1 MMTRKWM
8 VAMLLAVLLGGLTAC
23 QAPAEPAA
31 ESTAA
36 QDQGAEAAAGEM
48 ASPEEAY
55 PPAGEPAAAE
65 QSAPGAGGGL
75 LDTVQARGKLIC
87 GVNGQLPGF
96 SVLNPDGEYSG
107 FDVDFCRA
115 VAAAVLG
122 DAAAVE
128 FRPLTTQERFTA
140 LQTGEIDVLF
150 RNTTW
155 TLSRDSQNG
164 LDFGPTTFY
173 DGQGMMVPK
182 ASGVESLADMDGANI
197 CVQAG
202 TTTEKNLGDAM
213 RELGAEYTPVVFQ
226 DPDQTFGAYDEGRC
240 DGVTSD
246 KSQLVSRQTTLS
258 DPTAHKILEVTMSKE
273 PLGPA
278 VLQGDARWA
287 DVINWVVLGIIQAD
301 EFRISSANVADFLA
315 SENPEIRRFL
325 GAEDALGDGL
335 GLSNDFMV
343 NVIQQV
349 GSYGE
354 IYDRNLGPDTPF
366 NLPRGLNATWIEGG
380 LLYSPPFR

>member
-1 MMTRKWM
+1 MELRIWK
-8 VAMLLAVLLGGLTAC
+8 VAVLLPLLGIGLVAC

-31 ESTAA
+31 EGDPAA
-36 QDQGAEAAAGEM
+36 EVAGAPAGEM
-48 ASPEEAY
+48 AAAETAY
-55 PPAGEPAAAE
+55 PAGGDAVAGAAA
-65 QSAPGAGGGL
+65 ATPGSGL
-75 LDTVQARGKLIC
+75 LATIQSRGKLIC

-96 SVLNPDGEYSG
+96 SVLNPYGEYSG

-128 FRPLTTQERFTA
+128 LRPLTSQERFTA

-173 DGQGMMVPK
+173 DGQGMMVPT
-182 ASGVESLADMDGANI
+182 ASQVTSLADLDGANI
-197 CVQAG
+197 CVQSG
-202 TTTEKNLGDAM
+202 TTTEKNLGDTM
-213 RELGAEYTPVVFQ
+213 RELEAEYTPVVFQ

-240 DGVTSD
+240 DAVTSD
-246 KSQLVSRQTTLS
+246 KSQLVSRQTALS
-258 DPTAHKILEVTMSKE
+258 EPGAHTILDVTMSKE

-287 DVINWVVLGIIQAD
+287 DVVNWVVLGIIQAD
-301 EFRISSANVADFLA
+301 EFRISSDNVSDFQS

-325 GAEDALGDGL
+325 GAEDALGEGL
-335 GLSNDFMV
+335 GLANDFMV
-343 NVIQQV
+343 RVIQQV
-349 GSYGE
+349 GNYSQ

-366 NLPRGLNATWIEGG
+366 NLPRGPNATWVNGG
-380 LLYSPPFR
+380 LLYAPPFR